1 MKGNDESTGP
11 SAGRNALVGWPA
23 WPRGTSALI
32 AAAVVPVVAV
42 VVALGLSACGG
53 GAANNQGVAALPS
66 TTSQPGTSGGGP
78 SSSQVA
84 GAGSTSSA
92 STVAGGAATTLPS
105 AASTQ
110 EQALEFAECMRSHGI
125 ADFPDP
131 NSGGGF
137 IFNANP
143 GIMHGPHFQA
153 AQNACQKY
161 MPPGPGSGPP
171 PSAQAMAQMLKVSQ
185 CMRRHGISGFPDPR
199 TSAPPHAL
207 SPQGVGVISD
217 IDGVILVFPST
228 IDEQSPAFMAAA
240 AACRFPLHNH

>member
-1 MKGNDESTGP
+1 MKGNDESSRTAA
-11 SAGRNALVGWPA
+11 SAGRKALVRWPP
-23 WPRGTSALI
+23 WPRGTVALI
-32 AAAVVPVVAV
+32 AVAA

-53 GAANNQGVAALPS
+53 GATNKQGVAALPS
-66 TTSQPGTSGGGP
+66 TTSQPGTSRGGP

-92 STVAGGAATTLPS
+92 SAVTGGAVTTLPS
-105 AASTQ
+105 SASPQ

-131 NSGGGF
+131 SSGGGF
-137 IFNANP
+137 TFNASP
-143 GIMHGPHFQA
+143 GIFRGPHFQA

-185 CMRRHGISGFPDPR
+185 CMRRHGISDFPDPR
-199 TSAPPHAL
+199 TSVPPHGL
-207 SPQGVGVISD
+207 GGTGVGVISD
-217 IDGVILVFPST
+217 IDGVILVFPDT
-228 IDEQSPAFMAAA
+228 IDEQSPAFTAAA
-240 AACRFPLHNH
+240 AACKFPLHNH